1 MLKVTSLHKQYGEI
15 KALSDINFTVEKG
28 EIAALLGPSGSG
40 KSTLLRCLC
49 RLEQPSSGNIA
60 FDNQDIAAMPA
71 HATGMV
77 FQSYNLFPHMTCL
90 ENITFAA
97 KRHGIERLHG
107 FNSDK
112 PSKVGEIGMS
122 LLDQFGLKDRATAYP
137 HQLSGGQRQR
147 IAICRAL
154 IMNPPLL
161 LFDEPTSALDPERV
175 KDVTALIRGLG
186 GKERTIIISTHEL
199 RVAQLASDK
208 VLFLDQG
215 QLVESAA
222 TASFF
227 ANPQSERGKQFL
239 LNLMN

>member
-1 MLKVTSLHKQYGEI
+1 MLKVAALQKQYGDI
-15 KALSDINFTVEKG
+15 CALNDINFTVEKG
-28 EIAALLGPSGSG
+28 QIAALLGPSGSG

-49 RLEQPSSGNIA
+49 RLETPTSGNIS
-60 FDNQDIAAMPA
+60 FDKSEISALPA

-97 KRHGIERLHG
+97 KRHGLQKLHS
-107 FNSDK
+107 FDSDK
-112 PSKVGEIGMS
+112 KQTVNEIAMS
-122 LLDQFGLKDRATAYP
+122 LLAQFGLQNRSNAYP

-161 LFDEPTSALDPERV
+161 MFDEPTSALDPERV
-175 KDVTALIRGLG
+175 KDVTALIRSLG
-186 GKERTIIISTHEL
+186 GKDRIIIISTHEL

-208 VLFLDQG
+208 VLFLDKG
-215 QLVESAA
+215 RLVESAA

-227 ANPQSERGKQFL
+227 ANPQSERGRQFL